1 LSVLLP
7 TDLLPNAEAFRRVC
21 SD

>member
-1 LSVLLP
+1 LPVLLP